1 MAKEKKVRERVNW
14 NRELKLAPGYLILC
28 LWILFIYRCITG
40 LGGGRQL
47 FNNKG
52 DFLREDYV
60 QRFSFGKLCEGME

>member
-14 NRELKLAPGYLILC
+14 NRELKLAPRLPDSLS
-28 LWILFIYRCITG
+28 LDFIYRCITG